1 MKYIE
6 CSCESLQKP
15 VRTVSGIVEKNQSLQ
30 VLSNILVECNNKKV
44 TFSTTDL
51 DIQIKTE
58 SEIGLEGVVGSFTIS
73 AQKLGEILNEHESSD
88 VIQIEIESDGRAT
101 LKSPSGLFHLQTL
114 PVRDFPVI
122 KTGKPHASFRL
133 ESNMFRHLLACT
145 SFAMA
150 SRDIRYYLNG
160 VLLEAE
166 GNHIRT
172 VATDT
177 HRLAYY
183 EIELPT
189 LNQEQKVESIIPR
202 KTVRELLRILPDD
215 KTEVSIEISD
225 TQIVITFDEI
235 QFISK
240 LIEGKFPDY
249 TRVMPSAA
257 SNPQKVSINR
267 EDLIRALRRVSI
279 LTNEKFHGVRWF
291 FHENHLTLQGTN
303 SEQEEANQE
312 FELEWP
318 WADLDIGF
326 NITYLLEAL
335 NILSNE
341 KICFHFAST
350 QKSVLLTMP
359 ESLSFKYVIMPMR
372 I

>member
-1 MKYIE
+1 MW
-6 CSCESLQKP
+6 SA
-15 VRTVSGIVEKNQSLQ
+15 T
-30 VLSNILVECNNKKV
+30 
-44 TFSTTDL
+44 
-51 DIQIKTE
+51 
-58 SEIGLEGVVGSFTIS
+58 VVGSFTIS

-257 SNPQKVSINR
+257 SNPQKVFINR

-279 LTNEKFHGVRWF
+279 LTNEKFHGVRW
-291 FHENHLTLQGTN
+291 
-303 SEQEEANQE
+303 
-312 FELEWP
+312 LEWP